1 MGDDLVQVRVAAVT
15 QLGACAAVSAL
26 HEVALQ
32 DADSQVRRKAA
43 EANFLTLP
51 ALLRPV
57 LTPQPEPHTL
67 SASRPPG
74 ATQGGGTAA

>member
-1 MGDDLVQVRVAAVT
+1 MQVRVAAVT
-15 QLGACAAVSAL
+15 QLGACAAVGAL

-32 DADSQVRRKAA
+32 DADSQVRRKARKAA
-43 EANFLTLP
+43 EANFPTLP

-57 LTPQPEPHTL
+57 LTPQPEPHHTL
-67 SASRPPG
+67 SSLRPPG

>member
-1 MGDDLVQVRVAAVT
+1 MQVRVAAVT
-15 QLGACAAVSAL
+15 QLGACAAVGAL

-32 DADSQVRRKAA
+32 DADSQVRRKARKAA
-43 EANFLTLP
+43 EANFPTLP

-57 LTPQPEPHTL
+57 LTPQPEPHTI
-67 SASRPPG
+67 SASRPAG

>member
-1 MGDDLVQVRVAAVT
+1 MQVRVAAVT
-15 QLGACAAVSAL
+15 QLGACAAVGAL

-32 DADSQVRRKAA
+32 DADSQVRRQARKAA
-43 EANFLTLP
+43 EANFPTLP

-57 LTPQPEPHTL
+57 LTPQPEPHTI